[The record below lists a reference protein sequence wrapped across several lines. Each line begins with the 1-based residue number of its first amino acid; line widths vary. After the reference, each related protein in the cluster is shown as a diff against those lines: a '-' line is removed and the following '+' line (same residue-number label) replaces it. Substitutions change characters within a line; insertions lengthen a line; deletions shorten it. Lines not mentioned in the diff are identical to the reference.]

1 MKSRRPPR
9 NHSETVS
16 AIRMATA
23 GASLVYVFGSA
34 GTTYER
40 PDSDLDV
47 AVMYPSQ
54 LTAKRRLELTATVE
68 EATGRTVDLVDLTT
82 ADPIIRRQILANGT
96 LIHAADSATRSTFEM
111 ATLSEYFDVKIQ
123 RRESERRLIE
133 SAR

>member
-1 MKSRRPPR
+1 
-9 NHSETVS
+9 
-16 AIRMATA
+16 MATS

-34 GTTYER
+34 GTRYER

-47 AVMYPSQ
+47 AVMYPTQ
-54 LTAKRRLELTATVE
+54 LTAERRFQLIATIE
-68 EATGRTVDLVDLTT
+68 DATGRTVDLVDLAT